1 MSTVNERK
9 TFISYS
15 RKDKDFALEFA
26 REMKSAGYSVW
37 LDQLDIPTGARWD
50 DQVEKS
56 LRECEVFLIILTPA
70 SVSSDNV
77 KDEIG
82 YAIDHGKRIMPIL
95 LENCD
100 VPLRLRRFQYVDFTN
115 VEFNEGIKRAKRLL
129 ETLLTEPSAPV
140 MTRNPGLEPQKS
152 SDRKVAPAPSLP
164 PKNKPDQRRWVSIGV
179 GLLMCAACFGVVGA
193 IYVFRN
199 TLGPLFPSQIPATL
213 ETTTPT
219 ATTPMVTKVPTDV
232 PSPVPPTLASL
243 TALPT
248 NTLTQVPTN
257 TFTLTPTST
266 STFTFTPT
274 IEPPVGSEAWRQQ
287 LVPLSDGTISSVLIV
302 GQFRRPSDLVG
313 MSLDDQRN
321 ILIVELSGRTNQ
333 SGGYY
338 QSLDNDTLAG
348 AGAMLVFVREAKIRT
363 DETLKTLTDDDI
375 RNIFIVEIFGRTGR
389 TDLQGLTN
397 IQLVHV
403 ALSLQW

>member
-129 ETLLTEPSAPV
+129 EILLTELSVPV
-140 MTRNPGLEPQKS
+140 MTSNPGLQPQKS
-152 SDRKVAPAPSLP
+152 SDRKVTPTPSLP
-164 PKNKPDQRRWVSIGV
+164 TKNKPDQRRWVNVGV
-179 GLLMCAACFGVVGA
+179 GVLICVACFGVLGA
-193 IYVFRN
+193 LYVFRN
-199 TLGPLFPSQIPATL
+199 FLGPLFPSQIPATL
-213 ETTTPT
+213 ETPIQT
-219 ATTPMVTKVPTDV
+219 ATEVPTDV
-232 PSPVPPTLASL
+232 PSPVPPTVDSL

-248 NTLTQVPTN
+248 NALIQIPTN
-257 TFTLTPTST
+257 TLTLTSTST
-266 STFTFTPT
+266 STFTPTSTPT
-274 IEPPVGSEAWRQQ
+274 IEPSVGSEAWRQK

-302 GQFRRPSDLVG
+302 GQFRRQSDLVG

-321 ILIVELSGRTNQ
+321 ILIVELGGRTNQ

-348 AGAMLVFVREAKIRT
+348 VGAMLVFVRAAKIRNDQT
-363 DETLKTLTDDDI
+363 IKTLTDDDI
-375 RNIFIVEIFGRTGR
+375 RNIFIVEIYGRTGR
-389 TDLQGLTN
+389 TDLQGLSN
-397 IQLVHV
+397 IQLVRL